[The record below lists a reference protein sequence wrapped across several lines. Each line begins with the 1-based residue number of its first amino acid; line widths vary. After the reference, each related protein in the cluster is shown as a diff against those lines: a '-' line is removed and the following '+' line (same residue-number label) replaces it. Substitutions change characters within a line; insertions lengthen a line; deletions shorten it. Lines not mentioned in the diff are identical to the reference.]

1 MAEDPKT
8 QDPNA
13 PAAPPPEKEK
23 TPSHLTVLILRDERV
38 GEKDYKPG
46 DTPKLTYA
54 EAQRL
59 IARGGADGDSG
70 AVRAAQAQRKAQTEK
85 KA

>member
-1 MAEDPKT
+1 MAEPKTPDPKT
-8 QDPNA
+8 KA
-13 PAAPPPEKEK
+13 PEKPDDK
-23 TPSHLTVLILRDERV
+23 PPTHLTVLILRDERV
-38 GEKDYKPG
+38 GKQDYKPG

-70 AVRAAQAQRKAQTEK
+70 AVRIAQAQRKQAL